1 MRTNPSEF
9 RSRFQRW
16 KNGEQVYENGRALP
30 AYEEGTAPYI
40 NRLVDQVVNS
50 TGMYNTARYNA
61 NEDLYEANKR
71 YSVTVTGK
79 KPNTYKWVSP
89 KTNQLNYGD
98 LEKAYT
104 AVTAGLFP
112 NVLTA
117 ARNFSQGDL
126 QKGFVN
132 LGWTNDVQHG
142 PDGTTY
148 AVVSPGI
155 LGDAAKETKF
165 LEGVK
170 RGLYDAFAYKHSK
183 QYEQLANEFRKTLRE
198 RGISPH
204 QQTFRP
210 VPQTEY
216 PTIILQK
223 KEMGKLGSYDE
234 LTNQLELD
242 PDQLLPTEYINVP
255 YHEGL
260 HWQRIGHADS
270 PLDRAYG
277 KALQLYD
284 RGMITEAQ
292 KDAMFDKWYNSTFFD
307 DKAIK
312 DFYSDLAEDAILP
325 NASDYFI
332 KNPQEL
338 LVHGL
343 EAGRHVGIQPFQVR
357 PSQQEVYKAFE
368 KAASY
373 DSFLYS
379 IKDTPKNI
387 WNILSGQLA
396 P

>member
-1 MRTNPSEF
+1 MKKDPTEF
-9 RSRFQRW
+9 RQRFQRW
-16 KNGEQVYENGRALP
+16 KNGEQVYKDGLP
-30 AYEEGTAPYI
+30 HYEDGKDPE
-40 NRLVDQVVNS
+40 
-50 TGMYNTARYNA
+50 
-61 NEDLYEANKR
+61 
-71 YSVTVTGK
+71 YSVKAPFNIVVTGK
-79 KPNTYKWVSP
+79 KPNKYKWVSP
-89 KTNQLNYGD
+89 KTSQLNYGD

-142 PDGTTY
+142 PDGTSY
-148 AVVSPGI
+148 AVVAPGI
-155 LGDAAKETKF
+155 LGDVAKETEF
-165 LEGVK
+165 LEGVN
-170 RGLYDAFAYKHSK
+170 RGLYEAFAYKHSK

-198 RGISPH
+198 RRISPH
-204 QQTFRP
+204 WQTFRP
-210 VPQTEY
+210 VHQAES

-223 KEMGKLGSYDE
+223 RAKGSLGAYNQY
-234 LTNQLELD
+234 TNQLKLD

-284 RGMITEAQ
+284 KGMITEAQ
-292 KDAMFDKWYNSTFFD
+292 KNAIFDKWYKSTYVD
-307 DKAIK
+307 DRAIEG
-312 DFYSDLAEDAILP
+312 FYSDLAEDAILP
-325 NASDYFI
+325 NASDYFV

-343 EAGRHVGIQPFQVR
+343 EAGRHVGIQPFQVQ
-357 PSQQEVYKAFE
+357 PSQQEVYKKFE
-368 KAASY
+368 KAAQY

-379 IKDTPKNI
+379 LKHSPKNI
-387 WNILSGQLA
+387 WNILSGQFA